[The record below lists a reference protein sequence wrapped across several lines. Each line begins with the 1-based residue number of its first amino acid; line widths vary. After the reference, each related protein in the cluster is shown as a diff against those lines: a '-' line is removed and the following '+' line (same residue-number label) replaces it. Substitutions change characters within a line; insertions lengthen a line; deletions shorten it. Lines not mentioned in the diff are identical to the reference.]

1 MTAPG
6 VPSQRAAWSRKLIH
20 LSTASLPVIWAY
32 GIVDVT
38 TVRVL
43 LAGALGAALGVEWGR
58 RVSPAFRAR
67 FEALAGPLLKPH
79 EALAITGATWL
90 ALAMFVAVVVFPASA
105 ARAALW
111 AGAIGDS
118 AAALAGQAWQAR
130 AGRARSEKSF
140 VGSAACAAGT
150 ALGAV
155 WLGGA
160 TLLVATLIG
169 LVAAM
174 AEWPRRPGD
183 DNLRVTLVAGGAAWL
198 LGVA

>member
-20 LSTASLPVIWAY
+20 LSTAALPVTWAY
-32 GIVDVT
+32 GIVDAT
-38 TVRVL
+38 QVRVL
-43 LAGALGAALGVEWGR
+43 LAGALGVALGVEWGR
-58 RVSPAFRAR
+58 WFSPAFRAR
-67 FEALAGPLLKPH
+67 FDALAGPLLKPH

-90 ALAMFVAVVVFPASA
+90 ALAMLVAVVVFPEPA

-118 AAALAGQAWQAR
+118 AAALVGQAWQAR
-130 AGRARSEKSF
+130 AGRARSEKSL
-140 VGSAACAAGT
+140 VGSAACAVGT
-150 ALGAV
+150 ALGAA

-160 TLLVATLIG
+160 TLLVATSIG

-174 AEWPRRPGD
+174 AEWPRRLGD

-198 LGVA
+198 LGVG